1 MKMKNL
7 SLLLLAVMAPL
18 SSAYAKDLTIGINS
32 DPDALDPDT
41 SSTMVGREVYTS
53 LFDKLVD
60 IDQQLNIIPMLATS
74 WGWVDHNK
82 ALVMKLRQNVKF
94 QDGTP
99 FNAEAV
105 KFNIDRS
112 MNLKGSRRKGELSV
126 VKNVEVVDEYT
137 VKINLKK
144 PFIPLLAALA
154 DRAGMM
160 VSPTAVKKEGKN
172 FAQHPVGTG
181 PYKFESRVAQDRI
194 VLDKFDGYWD
204 ASHYHFDKVTFR
216 PLPDS
221 TIRLANLESGQLD
234 IAERIAPT
242 DIAKVKSNSKL
253 KLVEATSIGYNGII
267 FNLGYGV
274 NKDKDMAVKNPL
286 VREAFEYAI
295 DRNVIN
301 QVVFANQ
308 YIVDNQWVS
317 TESDYH
323 ADGLPVPTRDVA
335 KAKALLKQAGYD
347 KGVSIE
353 LMIAN
358 TSEATQIGQVIQ
370 AMAGEAG
377 INVKLKTMEF
387 ATSLQ
392 VENKGDYE
400 AYILGWS
407 GRVDPDGN
415 IYSFYGEG
423 APLNENGFHDKEVQ
437 GLLDAARTEQDV
449 EKRKADYA
457 KAMKRVAELR
467 PWLYLYHP
475 KWQWAVSSDIKH
487 FAPFGDGMPRLRDV
501 Q

>member
-1 MKMKNL
+1 MKMKTL
-7 SLLLLAVMAPL
+7 SLLLLAVMAQT
-18 SSAYAKDLTIGINS
+18 AQAKDITIGLNS

-41 SSTMVGREVYTS
+41 STTMVGREVYTS

-74 WGWVDHNK
+74 WGWVDHNQG
-82 ALVMKLRQNVKF
+82 LVMKLRQGVKF
-94 QDGTP
+94 QDGTD
-99 FNAEAV
+99 FDAEAV
-105 KFNIDRS
+105 KFNLERS
-112 MNLKGSRRKGELSV
+112 INLKGSRRKGELSV
-126 VKNVEVVDEYT
+126 VKSVEVVDKNT
-137 VKINLKK
+137 VKINLTK

-160 VSPTAVKKEGKN
+160 VSPTAVKKEGDK

-181 PYKFESRVAQDRI
+181 PYQFESRIAQDRI
-194 VLDKFDGYWD
+194 VLTKFKGYWD
-204 ASHYHFDKVTFR
+204 AEHYHFDKVTFL

-234 IAERIAPT
+234 IAERVAPT
-242 DIAKVKSNSKL
+242 DIEKVKSNPKL
-253 KLVEATSIGYNGII
+253 KVIEATSIGYNGII
-267 FNLGYGV
+267 FNLGYGA

-308 YIVDNQWVS
+308 YIPDNQWVS

-323 ADGLPVPTRDVA
+323 APNLPVPQRDVE
-335 KAKALLKQAGYD
+335 KAKALLKQAGYTN
-347 KGVSIE
+347 GVSIE

-377 INVKLKTMEF
+377 INIKLKTMDF
-387 ATSLQ
+387 ATTLQ
-392 VENKGDYE
+392 VENKGEYE

-415 IYSFYGEG
+415 IYSFYGKG
-423 APLNENGFHDKEVQ
+423 APLNENGFDDEQVQ
-437 GLLDAARTEQDV
+437 SLLDTARTEQDV
-449 EKRKADYA
+449 AKRKALYA
-457 KAMKRVAELR
+457 QAMTRVTQLR
-467 PWLYLYHP
+467 PWIYLYHP
-475 KWQWAVSSDIKH
+475 KWQWAISSNIKH
-487 FAPFGDGMPRLRDV
+487 FTPFGDGMPRLRDV
-501 Q
+501 E